1 MAALLDSARRRQ
13 LAQVIIEQTGIAIG
27 AALAGAI
34 LLLLLGTQILNWYWL
49 VLLFVASFAIGVWR
63 TVRRTPSR
71 YGLAQIIDARLNL
84 HDTLSTALF
93 FESGKRRAQP
103 ELLAYQHEQ
112 AEQMALGVDPAAV
125 FPLHVPKALLGVGG
139 IALVAFGMF
148 AIRYGV
154 THSLD
159 LKPSLVKI
167 AFDTIWK
174 QDSREAESKKS
185 PLQRSIEEQLK
196 KLGIN
201 LGSSDAQPKEQD
213 RAQESA
219 MQTVDGPDVKNAD
232 SGDNA
237 QAKANNA
244 PSDQQPGESKDSEK
258 GERASGSPDES
269 GDNQPADSQAMAQDG
284 KQDAAQKNGKDQ
296 NSDKSSMMDRM
307 RDAMANLLNKLKMQP
322 KGDSRQETAQDS
334 KAGGP
339 GQQAKS
345 QKGSPAQGKQQSN
358 GADSPDQQG
367 QQQGQGDRS
376 QTAQGKSGDK
386 NSDHQPSQDAKSG
399 IGKDDGDKSAR
410 EAEQTAAMGKI
421 SEILG
426 KRAQNLSGELMVEV
440 AGGNQQLKTQYSS
453 TVGKHAEAGGEISR
467 DEVPMMYREFVQQ
480 YFEQIRKAPPAAKAK
495 AADVTPGKKPSKV
508 SE

>member
-1 MAALLDSARRRQ
+1 M
-13 LAQVIIEQTGIAIG
+13 QVIIEQTGIAIG
-27 AALAGAI
+27 VALAGAI

-49 VLLFVASFAIGVWR
+49 VILAVGSFGIGVWR
-63 TVRRTPSR
+63 TIRRTPSR
-71 YGLAQIIDARLNL
+71 YGLAQIIDSRLQL

-93 FESGKRRAQP
+93 FESGTRRAQP

-112 AEQMALGVDPAAV
+112 AEQMARGLDAATV
-125 FPLHVPKALLGVGG
+125 FPLRLPKALLAVGG

-154 THSLD
+154 TRSLD

-174 QDSREAESKKS
+174 QDSHDPAVKKG

-201 LGSSDAQPKEQD
+201 LGSPDAQPKEQD
-213 RAQESA
+213 TRQESA
-219 MQTVDGPDVKNAD
+219 MQTVDGPDVKNAE
-232 SGDNA
+232 SSDNA

-244 PSDQQPGESKDSEK
+244 PSDQQPGDAKDSEK
-258 GERASGSPDES
+258 GEKAAGSPDES
-269 GDNQPADSQAMAQDG
+269 GDNQPADSQGVAQNG
-284 KQDAAQKNGKDQ
+284 KQDANQKNGKDQ
-296 NSDKSSMMDRM
+296 NGDKSSMMDRM

-322 KGDSRQETAQDS
+322 KGDSRQESAQDS
-334 KAGGP
+334 KTGGS

-345 QKGSPAQGKQQSN
+345 QKGTQSQGKQQSN

-367 QQQGQGDRS
+367 QQQGQGERS

-386 NSDHQPSQDAKSG
+386 NSDHQASQDAKSG
-399 IGKDDGDKSAR
+399 IGKDDGDKTAR

-426 KRAQNLSGELMVEV
+426 KRAQSLSGELMVEV

-480 YFEQIRKAPPAAKAK
+480 YFEQIRKTAPTAAAKAK
-495 AADVTPGKKPSKV
+495 AAEAAPAKKPAKA